1 MAPAT
6 RSRRRA
12 TAVPDEQPLPNDLI
26 TVPSCNKCNSGFS
39 KDDEYFRNVIV
50 VRKDVAG
57 HKIAAEINKRIAE
70 ALKSPQRAKFK
81 SYLSSQVKMVDVFTP
96 ANLYLGKQQYIFPE
110 TTRILR
116 VAKRIIKG
124 LFYHEYGRRLPPT
137 HGVAARNLEDFSS
150 SQQMVD
156 LLLLT
161 KPRNIGGEIFKFW
174 NLLDPE
180 NENISAWLFYFF
192 QGSPFL
198 GITYDKSQNFVGFEE
213 DEII

>member
-1 MAPAT
+1 
-6 RSRRRA
+6 
-12 TAVPDEQPLPNDLI
+12 
-26 TVPSCNKCNSGFS
+26 
-39 KDDEYFRNVIV
+39 
-50 VRKDVAG
+50 
-57 HKIAAEINKRIAE
+57 
-70 ALKSPQRAKFK
+70 
-81 SYLSSQVKMVDVFTP
+81 MVDVFTP

-161 KPRNIGGEIFKFW
+161 SPRNIGGGVLLNFGICPIQKMKTFRHGYFTFFRDPLFWELPMINLKTLLASKRMKLFDDFFTDLLYSKFLLSNFFDVDSSVNGFKDQQTVRSRRDSTRDLSLRRRTLYPTELREQ
-174 NLLDPE
+174 N
-180 NENISAWLFYFF
+180 YFRF
-192 QGSPFL
+192 
-198 GITYDKSQNFVGFEE
+198 
-213 DEII
+213 